1 MPLLFFVLEVALL
14 HPQGTIQRRPQL
26 PTHDKQRGT
35 QADCKYTFCTITTNF
50 VKCIKSRLFEKTQ
63 DSSLEWTFAIFIFS
77 NFYKEI
83 SVKNSRNLLTTERR
97 TY

>member
-35 QADCKYTFCTITTNF
+35 QADCKYTFCTKQQI
-50 VKCIKSRLFEKTQ
+50 L
-63 DSSLEWTFAIFIFS
+63 
-77 NFYKEI
+77 
-83 SVKNSRNLLTTERR
+83 
-97 TY
+97 

>member
-35 QADCKYTFCTITTNF
+35 QADCKYTFYTITTNF
-50 VKCIKSRLFEKTQ
+50 VKS
-63 DSSLEWTFAIFIFS
+63 
-77 NFYKEI
+77 
-83 SVKNSRNLLTTERR
+83 
-97 TY
+97 